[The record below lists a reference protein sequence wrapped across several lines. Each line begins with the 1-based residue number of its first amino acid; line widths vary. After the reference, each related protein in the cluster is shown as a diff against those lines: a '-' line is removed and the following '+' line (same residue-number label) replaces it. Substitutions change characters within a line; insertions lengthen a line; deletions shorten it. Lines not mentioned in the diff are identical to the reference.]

1 MMWRCL
7 VEKNVRAGQ
16 VSNVGCGS
24 EHGSVVVNN
33 HKLEEKY
40 GREYNGMV
48 REWWLWLDVM
58 RWFQGYS

>member
-7 VEKNVRAGQ
+7 VEENVRVGQ

-24 EHGSVVVNN
+24 EHGPVIANN
-33 HKLEEKY
+33 HKLEENY
-40 GREYNGMV
+40 GREYKSMM

-58 RWFQGYS
+58 CWFQGYS

>member
-7 VEKNVRAGQ
+7 VEENIRVDQ

-24 EHGSVVVNN
+24 EHGPVVTNN

-40 GREYNGMV
+40 EREYKGMM

>member
-7 VEKNVRAGQ
+7 VEENVRAGQ

-24 EHGSVVVNN
+24 EHGPVVVNN
-33 HKLEEKY
+33 RRLEENY
-40 GREYNGMV
+40 GRKYKNIV

-58 RWFQGYS
+58 YWFQGYS

>member
-1 MMWRCL
+1 MWRCL

-24 EHGSVVVNN
+24 EHGPVVVNN
-33 HKLEEKY
+33 RKLEENY
-40 GREYNGMV
+40 GREYKGMV

-58 RWFQGYS
+58 CWFQGYS

>member
-7 VEKNVRAGQ
+7 VQENVRAGQ

-24 EHGSVVVNN
+24 KHGPVVVNN
-33 HKLEEKY
+33 CKLKENYK
-40 GREYNGMV
+40 REYKSMV

-58 RWFQGYS
+58 H